1 MHAYNAWH
9 ASEGMRALVCAIRT
23 APIEPGMPVPQI
35 LVVAPPAIRTP
46 KGPIA
51 PKFEGG
57 QAKCV
62 GLFAAYRLVCEEVGC
77 HFFDAGGV
85 ITSSNVDGVHLDL
98 EQHLALG
105 RALADVVKPLLL
117 NNMR

>member
-1 MHAYNAWH
+1 
-9 ASEGMRALVCAIRT
+9 
-23 APIEPGMPVPQI
+23 MPAPQI

-57 QAKCV
+57 ERKCAGV
-62 GLFAAYRLVCEEVGC
+62 AFAYRNVCEEVGC

-98 EQHLALG
+98 EQHLVLGKELSRTVKALLTEN
-105 RALADVVKPLLL
+105 AL
-117 NNMR
+117 